1 MNNRL
6 FVYGSLRPLG
16 GAFERLLEPA
26 SLKVVPA
33 ELPEHALYGWGLPYP
48 FVREERGHRVVG
60 EMVELDPARLE
71 EVLRAIDEYE
81 GSEYRRVELEIDADG
96 TRVTAIVYLADPG
109 VELTD
114 ENRMSSGDW
123 MMPF

>member
-16 GAFERLLEPA
+16 GAFDRLLEAA

-48 FVREERGHRVVG
+48 FVREEQGHRVVG
-60 EMVELDPARLE
+60 EMVELDPEMLQQ
-71 EVLRAIDEYE
+71 VLRAVDEYE
-81 GSEYRRVELEIDADG
+81 GSDYRRVELDIDADG
-96 TRVTAIVYLADPG
+96 ERVTAIVYLADPS
-109 VELTD
+109 VELTE
-114 ENRMSSGDW
+114 ENRVSSGDW